1 MKDAVHAGRMAIFK
15 HPMNFKESCLP
26 PCVGDGAYTEEEQA
40 WWNGTLSYLVT
51 SLPVDV
57 DGRQSRGVP
66 ESAVPRMIL
75 HPRAAAA
82 ASCARRRRRL
92 QARRRRPAG

>member
-1 MKDAVHAGRMAIFK
+1 MKHAVHAGRMAIFK

-40 WWNGTLSYLVT
+40 WWNGTLSYLGA
-51 SLPVDV
+51 SLDV

-66 ESAVPRMIL
+66 ESAVPRMIP

-82 ASCARRRRRL
+82 ASGARRRRRR
-92 QARRRRPAG
+92 QSRRRRPAG

>member
-1 MKDAVHAGRMAIFK
+1 MKDVVHARRMAIFK

-26 PCVGDGAYTEEEQA
+26 PCVGDGAHTEEEQA
-40 WWNGTLSYLVT
+40 WWNATLSYLGV
-51 SLPVDV
+51 SLDV

-66 ESAVPRMIL
+66 ESAVPRMIP

-82 ASCARRRRRL
+82 ASGARRRRRL
-92 QARRRRPAG
+92 QSRRRRPAG